1 MDIRV
6 RPARDAGEAAK
17 FIAALNSHRTNHIG
31 FCGEEE
37 KEIRH
42 SLEHDFSDSGFGQ
55 SFFIAENEGRIVGA
69 VGFDIDS
76 DDGIAEVWGPFVS
89 DNLPFREV
97 AMPLWSA
104 AVQGLDSVRTFLFF
118 VNEEN
123 TDASAMA
130 EQLGGVHSGQHL
142 ILRVQTGAVPGGD
155 HPAIPAEDRHLKAFR
170 VLHDRAFPETYLSAE
185 EILDLR
191 DDNHRLLVIPEG
203 ETGVKGYVYTEAD
216 TIHGEGSIEFLAVG
230 EAHRRQG
237 LGTKL
242 LRAGLG
248 ELFRHAEV
256 KEVRIT
262 VGADNLAAIGLYEAA
277 GFERLHRMNA
287 YRLVRD

>member
-42 SLEHDFSDSGFGQ
+42 TLENDFSDSGFGQ
-55 SFFIAENEGRIVGA
+55 SFFMAENEGSIVGA
-69 VGFDIDS
+69 IGFDIDS

-89 DNLPFREV
+89 DHLPYKEV
-97 AMPLWSA
+97 AMPLWSG

-118 VNEEN
+118 VNEDN

-130 EQLGGVHSGQHL
+130 ERLGGVHSGQHL
-142 ILRVQTGAVPGGD
+142 ILRAQTGAVPGGNQ
-155 HPAIPAEDRHLKAFR
+155 PAIPAEDRHLEAFS

-185 EILDLR
+185 EIHDLM
-191 DDNHRLLVIPEG
+191 DDHHRLLVIPEG

-216 TIHGEGSIEFLAVG
+216 TLHGEGSIEFLAVG
-230 EAHRRQG
+230 ENHRRQG
-237 LGTKL
+237 LATKL

-248 ELFRHAEV
+248 ELFRHEEI
-256 KEVRIT
+256 KEVRLT
-262 VGADNLAAIGLYEAA
+262 VGAENLTAIGLYKAA
-277 GFERLHRMNA
+277 GFEQLHRMNA
-287 YRLVRD
+287 YRLERD